1 MCDERQLVYE
11 ELLIMYADELSDAL
25 DAAAE
30 AGNLSL
36 DDVHYIMELVLDSRI
51 QVIEN
56 FTPTLH

>member
-1 MCDERQLVYE
+1 MRDVRQLVYE
-11 ELLIMYADELSDAL
+11 ELLMYADELSDAL

-30 AGNLSL
+30 ESDLSL

-56 FTPTLH
+56 FTPTMH

>member
-1 MCDERQLVYE
+1 MRDVRQLVYE
-11 ELLIMYADELSDAL
+11 ELLMYADELSDAL

-30 AGNLSL
+30 ASDLSL

-51 QVIEN
+51 RVIEN